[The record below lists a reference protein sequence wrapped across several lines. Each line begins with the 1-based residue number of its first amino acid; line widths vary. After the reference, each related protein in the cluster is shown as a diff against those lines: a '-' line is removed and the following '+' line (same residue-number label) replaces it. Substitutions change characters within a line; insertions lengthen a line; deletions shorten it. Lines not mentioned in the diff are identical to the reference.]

1 MLTANQPCSKLNQ
14 PISVLLID
22 DDCEFRKGL
31 QFLLNFYNATNSS
44 QFEIVG
50 HAASVK
56 QAIVLL
62 KQQSPSLVLLDLEL
76 ADETGVEFL
85 IQKRNLRDVKAT
97 SNVLVISAH
106 REDEWIYRAMQ
117 AGAQGYLFK
126 EDLSFQLYDAIS
138 TVMHDGVYLSRE
150 TTTSFFRMFNFYS
163 GNSLR
168 CRHPTQHANIR
179 LTEREEHVLQLVVE
193 GESNEA
199 IARKLH
205 ITVGTVKCYLTAIF
219 KKLDV
224 NSRTQA
230 AMKALKLGVISV

>member
-1 MLTANQPCSKLNQ
+1 MLTANQTFPKLNE

-22 DDCEFRKGL
+22 DDVEFRKGL
-31 QFLLNFYNATNSS
+31 QFLLNFYNSTNSA
-44 QFEIVG
+44 QFSIVG

-56 QAIVLL
+56 QAIALL

-76 ADETGVEFL
+76 AAETGIDFL
-85 IQKRNLRDVKAT
+85 KQKRDLRGAKST

-117 AGAQGYLFK
+117 AGANGYLFK
-126 EDLSFQLYDAIS
+126 EDLSFQLYDAIA
-138 TVMHDGVYLSRE
+138 TVMDDGVYLSRE

-168 CRHPTQHANIR
+168 SRQKSQHPDIY
-179 LTEREEHVLQLVVE
+179 LTEREENVLQLVVE

-199 IARKLH
+199 IAQKLH

-219 KKLDV
+219 NKLGV
-224 NSRTQA
+224 KSRTQA